1 MQGSFGSDTCRAG
14 VKSGESTIR
23 EIAAYM
29 LDHEGFSGVPPT
41 ALVEINH
48 ESLQA
53 KTITEEQVSSREHLA
68 LISGLIKITRGTD
81 NFDRKKSENIPF
93 NDQHSTS
100 TESTVFSENL
110 FNNNH

>member
-68 LISGLIKITRGTD
+68 LISGLIKITRATD

-100 TESTVFSENL
+100 T
-110 FNNNH
+110 

>member
-68 LISGLIKITRGTD
+68 LISGLIKITRATD
-81 NFDRKKSENIPF
+81 NFDMRKSESIPF

-110 FNNNH
+110 FNNDH